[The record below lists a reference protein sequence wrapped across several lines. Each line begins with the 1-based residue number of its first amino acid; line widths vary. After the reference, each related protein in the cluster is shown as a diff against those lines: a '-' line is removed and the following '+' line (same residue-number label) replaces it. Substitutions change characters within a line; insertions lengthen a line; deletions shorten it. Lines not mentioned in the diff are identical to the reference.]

1 MIWAFA
7 IDFGE
12 SLKGREIFSG
22 YCQKMEK
29 NSMIEYLKGYLEGTW
44 AKALSGKETVAIHV
58 SLKKRVFGHFL
69 WLCLF
74 LILSVLQHDSR
85 VVWELVYVQQDCTM
99 AWLREPGQLPD
110 SRGFFFVSDTVC

>member
-7 IDFGE
+7 VDFGE

-44 AKALSGKETVAIHV
+44 AKALSGKERVAIHV

-69 WLCLF
+69 WL
-74 LILSVLQHDSR
+74 
-85 VVWELVYVQQDCTM
+85 
-99 AWLREPGQLPD
+99 
-110 SRGFFFVSDTVC
+110 

>member
-29 NSMIEYLKGYLEGTW
+29 KFY
-44 AKALSGKETVAIHV
+44 
-58 SLKKRVFGHFL
+58 
-69 WLCLF
+69 
-74 LILSVLQHDSR
+74 D
-85 VVWELVYVQQDCTM
+85 
-99 AWLREPGQLPD
+99 
-110 SRGFFFVSDTVC
+110 